1 VGLGRRPH
9 RLEPVP
15 GAAPA
20 PGPPPTQGR

>member
-1 VGLGRRPH
+1 VGPGRRPH